1 MQRVFITAVF
11 GLWLAGSGFAVAQ
24 ATPGITNGMSSTG
37 QNSTGQNSTGQNPM
51 GQTASGITTVPDTRA
66 PGLLSGTASGISSM
80 ATTFSTG
87 LTSNISGAMADMSM
101 EAVVEGLAQDVAK
114 SLGLDLPGMGQP
126 VVIELFT
133 SQGCSSCPPADD
145 LLTQIAARPGV
156 IALSLHVDYWDYLG
170 WKDQFAQP
178 IFTERQ
184 KSYARAAGERTIYTP
199 QMIVG
204 GQSTLV
210 GSHPDELNAIIE
222 QQEAL
227 PETVKLTLTPQG
239 NGRVLIEASANPPL
253 TDEAVVQIVRYRPQ
267 AEVSI
272 ERGENA
278 GRTAIYTNVV
288 TNWQA
293 VADWDGKTPLS
304 LTANLPGDLP
314 SVVIV
319 QTARSSGKSRG
330 RALPGP
336 ILAAETVPLP

>member
-1 MQRVFITAVF
+1 MERVFITAVF
-11 GLWLAGSGFAVAQ
+11 GLWLAGSGLTNAQ
-24 ATPGITNGMSSTG
+24 TMPNNPNGGPSGAPGAS
-37 QNSTGQNSTGQNPM
+37 PM
-51 GQTASGITTVPDTRA
+51 GTEATVSGGRTASLLNDGTMAFGSVATSLTA
-66 PGLLSGTASGISSM
+66 GLGA
-80 ATTFSTG
+80 
-87 LTSNISGAMADMSM
+87 NISGAMADLSM
-101 EAVVEGLAQDVAK
+101 DAVVEGLAQDVAK

-126 VVIELFT
+126 VVVELFT
-133 SQGCSSCPPADD
+133 SQGCNACPAADD
-145 LLTQIAARPGV
+145 VLTQIAQRPGV

-170 WKDQFAQP
+170 WKDAFAQP

-204 GQSTLV
+204 GQATLV
-210 GSHPDELNAIIE
+210 GGHPDELEAIIA

-267 AEVSI
+267 AEVTI

-278 GRTAIYTNVV
+278 GRTALYTNVV

-336 ILAAETVPLP
+336 ILAAETVPVQ

>member
-1 MQRVFITAVF
+1 MKRVIITAVF
-11 GLWLAGSGFAVAQ
+11 GLWLTGSGLATAQ
-24 ATPGITNGMSSTG
+24 SLPGGATGP
-37 QNSTGQNSTGQNPM
+37 Q
-51 GQTASGITTVPDTRA
+51 
-66 PGLLSGTASGISSM
+66 SGTSAGAAGAGPSGMDATVTGTRPNSLLNDGTMAFGSVANSM
-80 ATTFSTG
+80 SAG
-87 LTSNISGAMADMSM
+87 LTANISGAMADLSM
-101 EAVVEGLAQDVAK
+101 DAVVEGLAQDVAK

-126 VVIELFT
+126 VVVELFT
-133 SQGCSSCPPADD
+133 SQGCNACPAADD
-145 LLTQIAARPGV
+145 VLTQIAQRPGV

-170 WKDQFAQP
+170 WKDAFAQP

-204 GQSTLV
+204 GQATLV
-210 GSHPDELNAIIE
+210 GGHPDELNAIIT

-267 AEVSI
+267 AEVKI

-278 GRTAIYTNVV
+278 GRTALYTNVV

-319 QTARSSGKSRG
+319 QTARSSGKSRA

-336 ILAAETVPLP
+336 ILAAETVPQQ